1 MTGLMSAFLA
11 ANWRAISAVVLIGG
25 LVFAVVAHVQHDRS
39 MVLKLETVTANRD
52 AWKATAEGFKAG
64 FEQSERLRAA
74 ERSTALTDAK
84 AASDTCEARV
94 ASARRSQA
102 AIRSIV
108 ERPPTVVNGCPVRE
122 SVGAGELRGAVQ

>member
-1 MTGLMSAFLA
+1 MIAFLLS
-11 ANWRAISAVVLIGG
+11 NWKLLGSLALIGG

-39 MVLKLETVTANRD
+39 VSRQLAEMTDQRN
-52 AWKATAEGFKAG
+52 AWRTSSIEWQASFRGAEELRRQERATAL
-64 FEQSERLRAA
+64 S
-74 ERSTALTDAK
+74 DAQ
-84 AASDTCEARV
+84 AASDTCETRV